1 MYKLCKTEQ
10 SAQRQRQLEEGLL
23 QAMGTVRYEE
33 ITVSDLCRQMEIP
46 RKSFYRYFTSKDGA
60 LHALIDHTLME
71 FEGAVDA
78 EVYTP
83 GEKRTLS
90 RDLERFFLFWYNRK
104 NLLDALE
111 RSDMSGILI
120 KRAIDYALTEVVF
133 PGRFLPG
140 ESRLTQNH
148 VVMFGVCGLMSM
160 MLQWHQSGFEESLQN
175 LARIAS
181 RLLTQP
187 LFPAAG
193 KLL

>member
-23 QAMGTVRYEE
+23 RAMSTVRYEE

-78 EVYTP
+78 DVYVP
-83 GEKRTLS
+83 GEKRSLT
-90 RDLERFFLFWYNRK
+90 RDLERFFRFWQNRK
-104 NLLDALE
+104 TLLDALE

-140 ESRLTQNH
+140 ESRQTQNH

-160 MLQWHQSGFEESLQN
+160 MLQWHKSGFEESLQD
-175 LARIAS
+175 LARVAA

>member
-23 QAMGTVRYEE
+23 QAMSIVRYEE

-78 EVYTP
+78 DVYMP
-83 GEKRTLS
+83 GERRTLS
-90 RDLERFFLFWYNRK
+90 RDLERFFLFWQNRK
-104 NLLDALE
+104 TLLDALE

-140 ESRLTQNH
+140 ESRQTQNH

-160 MLQWHQSGFEESLQN
+160 MLQWHKSGFEESLQD
-175 LARIAS
+175 LARVAA
-181 RLLTQP
+181 RLLTEP

-193 KLL
+193 KLM

>member
-23 QAMGTVRYEE
+23 QAMSIVRYEE

-78 EVYTP
+78 DVYVP
-83 GEKRTLS
+83 GEKRSLS
-90 RDLERFFLFWYNRK
+90 RDLERFFRFWQNRK
-104 NLLDALE
+104 TLLDALE

-140 ESRLTQNH
+140 ESRQTQNH

-160 MLQWHQSGFEESLQN
+160 MLQWHKSGFEESLQD
-175 LARIAS
+175 LARVAA

>member
-23 QAMGTVRYEE
+23 QAMSIVRYEE

-78 EVYTP
+78 DVYMP
-83 GEKRTLS
+83 GERRTLS
-90 RDLERFFLFWYNRK
+90 RDLERFFLFWQNRK
-104 NLLDALE
+104 TLLDALE

-140 ESRLTQNH
+140 ESRQIQNH

-160 MLQWHQSGFEESLQN
+160 MLQWHKSGFEESLHD
-175 LARIAS
+175 LARVAA